1 MEQPLVTIA
10 IPFYNNARTLV
21 SAIQSVYAQ
30 TYPNWELILLNDGST
45 DGSLTLVAELS
56 DPRVRIVDDNQNRG
70 LVYRLNQI
78 PGLANGKY
86 IARMDGDDMMH
97 PTRIAKQVAL
107 LESQPEIDL
116 VDTAA
121 YFIDS
126 NESPVA
132 KIGMEAISRRP
143 QDVIKKAMLIHASVV
158 GKKSWFL
165 ANRYDPDYVR
175 AEDYELWCRT
185 YSRSRFER
193 IQEPLYIIRG
203 GHINVENYRS
213 SMATM
218 RRILTNYG
226 PLTLTGWEKRV
237 EIAKTYLKSGIY
249 TIFGRLNMQHKLVAL
264 RGKTL
269 DRAEV
274 NDVCNLLR
282 IIHQT
287 PVPVE
292 QQ

>member
-30 TYPNWELILLNDGST
+30 TYLNWELILLNDGST
-45 DGSLTLVAELS
+45 DGSLSVVMGLS
-56 DPRVRIVDDNQNRG
+56 DPRVRVVNDNRNRG
-70 LVYRLNQI
+70 LVHRLNQI
-78 PGLANGKY
+78 PELANGKY

-97 PTRIAKQVAL
+97 PARIAKQVAL

-121 YFIDS
+121 YLIDS
-126 NESPVA
+126 DEYPIA
-132 KIGMEAISRRP
+132 KAGMGEISHRP
-143 QDVIKKAMLIHASVV
+143 RDVIKKAMLIHASVV

-185 YSRSRFER
+185 FSRSRFGR
-193 IQEPLYIIRG
+193 VREPLYIIRG
-203 GHINVENYRS
+203 GHIDVRNYRS

-218 RRILTNYG
+218 RRILANYG
-226 PLTLTGWEKRV
+226 PQMLTVGEKRI

-249 TIFGRLNMQHKLVAL
+249 TIFGWLNMQHKLVAL
-264 RGKTL
+264 RGKML
-269 DRAEV
+269 ARAEV

-282 IIHQT
+282 MIHQT
-287 PVPVE
+287 TLPIKP
-292 QQ
+292 Q